1 MCPGASAGKMEGMFR
16 KQSGARARGEV
27 AYPVYTRPREGAVFA
42 GVAAGLAR
50 HLGVDVFWVRLVL
63 LGLTAAGGVGVLIY
77 AGIWLASSR
86 DAEPADAP
94 PTRTRVPG
102 LGWWGLILVAL
113 VLGSTMS
120 VSIDGE
126 GGFNFELAVP
136 LVVVALGAVLAWQAY
151 DRGVRGPAG
160 VTSVVVG
167 TGLVFVGVIVL
178 LVGTSSD
185 GFVQALTAVVFTLAG
200 VAVIGVPAAL
210 RVSERLSTERA
221 EKLAGEQRA
230 AIAAHLHDSVLQTLA
245 LIQKNAA
252 DPETVSRLARSQ
264 ERELRQWLFDTQEKQ
279 TLSVFGALERAC
291 GEVEDLFGLH
301 LAPVTVG
308 EDRPLSDVAQ
318 AAVLAAREACVNVA
332 KHAGVDRADVYA
344 ELLGGRLEIFVR
356 DRGRGFDPGRV
367 PADRHGL
374 ADSVRGRV
382 ERVGGTATVRSRPGE
397 GTEVRVAVELV

>member
-1 MCPGASAGKMEGMFR
+1 MCAGTVAGKMEGMFR
-16 KQSGARARGEV
+16 KQSGARIRGEV

-63 LGLTAAGGVGVLIY
+63 LGLTVTGGVGVLLY
-77 AGIWLASSR
+77 AGIWLVSTR
-86 DAEPADAP
+86 DAGTADAP
-94 PTRTRVPG
+94 PTRTRVPA
-102 LGWWGLILVAL
+102 LGWWGLILVTL

-120 VSIDGE
+120 VSTDGE
-126 GGFNFELAVP
+126 GGLHVELLVP
-136 LVVVALGAVLAWQAY
+136 LVVVALGAVLVWQAY
-151 DRGVRGPAG
+151 DRGVRGAAG
-160 VTSVVVG
+160 VASVLVG
-167 TGLVFVGVIVL
+167 TGLVFVGVVVL

-252 DPETVSRLARSQ
+252 EPETVSRLARSQ

-308 EDRPLSDVAQ
+308 EDRPLSDAAQ

-332 KHAGVDRADVYA
+332 KHAGVDGADVYA

-356 DRGRGFDPGRV
+356 DRGRGFDPEAV

-374 ADSVRGRV
+374 ADSVHGRV
-382 ERVGGTATVRSRPGE
+382 ERVGGTATVRSTPGE
-397 GTEVRVAVELV
+397 GTEVRVAVELD